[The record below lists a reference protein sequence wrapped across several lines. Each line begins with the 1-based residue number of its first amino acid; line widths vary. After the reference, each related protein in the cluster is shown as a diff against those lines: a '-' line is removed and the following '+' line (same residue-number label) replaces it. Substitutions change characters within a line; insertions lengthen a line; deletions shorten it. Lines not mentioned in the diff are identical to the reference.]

1 MIGGGNSRK
10 QPKTCVWG
18 FGCRGK
24 RNFAKVSFNLFRRK
38 AKGRLKTDFQTTFGF
53 IEMKR
58 AT

>member
-24 RNFAKVSFNLFRRK
+24 RNFAKVSVYKNQSK
-38 AKGRLKTDFQTTFGF
+38 KGRLKPYLGFQTTFF
-53 IEMKR
+53 YF
-58 AT
+58 